1 MNNLQLA
8 TTLVAPTGT
17 GLLYTAYEQS
27 GDAAVWKNGSGAS
40 RSSVSL
46 KRVQA
51 KPTPSFPGVE
61 RMELKRTNYITVG
74 TVERT
79 CVVTIITS
87 IPVDV
92 GLSDRTA
99 IFTNAALLARDAIF
113 QNAIETGV
121 IPT

>member
-17 GLLYTAYEQS
+17 GLLYAAYDQR
-27 GDAAVWKNGSGAS
+27 GDLATWKEGSGAS
-40 RSSVSL
+40 RSIVSL

-51 KPTPSFPGVE
+51 KPTSTFPGVE
-61 RMELKRTNYITVG
+61 RFELKRTNYITVDS
-74 TVERT
+74 VEYT
-79 CVVTIITS
+79 CVVSLTTS
-87 IPVDV
+87 IPVVV

-99 IFTNAALLARDAIF
+99 IHLHAGLLAQDSIF
-113 QNAIETGV
+113 SDAIETGV

>member
-17 GLLYTAYEQS
+17 GLLYTAYDQR
-27 GDAAVWKNGSGAS
+27 GDLAVWKEGTGAS
-40 RSSVSL
+40 RSIVSL

-51 KPTPSFPGVE
+51 KPTSTFPGVE
-61 RMELKRTNYITVG
+61 RFEMKRTNYITVDS
-74 TVERT
+74 VEYT
-79 CVVTIITS
+79 NVITLTSS
-87 IPVDV
+87 IPVVV

-99 IFTNAALLARDAIF
+99 IHLHAALLAQDAVF
-113 QNAIETGV
+113 KAALETGV